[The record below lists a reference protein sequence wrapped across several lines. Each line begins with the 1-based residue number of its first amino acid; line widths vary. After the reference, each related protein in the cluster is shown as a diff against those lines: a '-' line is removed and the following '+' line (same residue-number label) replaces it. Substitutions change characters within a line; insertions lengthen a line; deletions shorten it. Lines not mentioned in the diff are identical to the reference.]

1 MPKKKIT
8 LPPPADASVPLS
20 SMIDIVFLL
29 LIYFILTQ
37 KPVIEEIPM
46 NVDLPA
52 PSSQPNN
59 INQEPPFTIN
69 VGKYDEDKID
79 EIDKALKAAKTQVDY
94 DKVKQREGRE
104 IYYALN
110 GGQEFLSFD
119 QLDKRLGNLAKV
131 APKTTIV
138 IHCDPNAKHK
148 KLIMLLD
155 LCAKHGLSSLNI
167 TDEPIEF
174 VPDKK
179 T

>member
-1 MPKKKIT
+1 MPKKKT
-8 LPPPADASVPLS
+8 KVQPPADASVPLS

-29 LIYFILTQ
+29 LIYFIFTQ
-37 KPVIEEIPM
+37 KPIIEEVPM

-59 INQEPPFTIN
+59 NDVEPPFTIN

-79 EIDKALKAAKTQVDY
+79 EINQKLKEAKTQDEF
-94 DKVKQREGRE
+94 DKIKKREGSE
-104 IYYALN
+104 IHYALN
-110 GGQEFLSFD
+110 GGQEFLTYD

-131 APKTTIV
+131 APKTTLV

-155 LCAKHGLSSLNI
+155 LCAKHGLSSLNL
-167 TDEPIEF
+167 TDEPIPF

-179 T
+179 S